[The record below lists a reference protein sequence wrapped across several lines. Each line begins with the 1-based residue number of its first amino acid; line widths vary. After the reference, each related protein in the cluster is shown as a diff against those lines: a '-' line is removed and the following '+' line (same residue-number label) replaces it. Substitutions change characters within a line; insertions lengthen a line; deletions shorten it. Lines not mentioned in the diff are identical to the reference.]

1 MKNRSFPD
9 LLSLIYRRREEKVVN
24 LWSMRFC
31 VQADCVDLKLCV
43 SIGMMISFVI
53 VILSNS
59 LEKYYNLFL
68 FLRRVQFLSLGW
80 TQMRRSRSNLNE
92 RDRIIS
98 FAAERGLKGC
108 KLTLFTCINRS
119 SLIAPCYASVNTTWI
134 VELQNTTFEWRGGKK
149 KRKKDNLLIH
159 IDLNFAS
166 SSVIHRSIFFK
177 RWIIAI
183 RALKNR

>member
-1 MKNRSFPD
+1 MIDAFLRASGLRRSET
-9 LLSLIYRRREEKVVN
+9 LL
-24 LWSMRFC
+24 
-31 VQADCVDLKLCV
+31 V

-134 VELQNTTFEWRGGKK
+134 VELQNTAFEWRGGKK
-149 KRKKDNLLIH
+149 KGKRTTCSSISTWILHRAPSFIGRYS
-159 IDLNFAS
+159 LNDG
-166 SSVIHRSIFFK
+166 
-177 RWIIAI
+177 
-183 RALKNR
+183 

>member
-9 LLSLIYRRREEKVVN
+9 LLSLIYRRKEEKVVN

-31 VQADCVDLKLCV
+31 VQADCVKLCV

-134 VELQNTTFEWRGGKK
+134 VELQNTAFEWRKK
-149 KRKKDNLLIH
+149 KKGKRTTCSSISTWILHRAPSFIGRYS
-159 IDLNFAS
+159 LNDG
-166 SSVIHRSIFFK
+166 
-177 RWIIAI
+177 
-183 RALKNR
+183 

>member
-1 MKNRSFPD
+1 MIDAFLRASGLRRSET
-9 LLSLIYRRREEKVVN
+9 LL
-24 LWSMRFC
+24 
-31 VQADCVDLKLCV
+31 V

-134 VELQNTTFEWRGGKK
+134 VELQNTAFEWRGGKK
-149 KRKKDNLLIH
+149 KKEKGQPAHSYRPEFCIELRH
-159 IDLNFAS
+159 
-166 SSVIHRSIFFK
+166 SSVDI
-177 RWIIAI
+177 
-183 RALKNR
+183 L

>member
-1 MKNRSFPD
+1 
-9 LLSLIYRRREEKVVN
+9 
-24 LWSMRFC
+24 MRFC
-31 VQADCVDLKLCV
+31 VQADCVKLCV

-119 SLIAPCYASVNTTWI
+119 SLIAPCYASVNTT
-134 VELQNTTFEWRGGKK
+134 
-149 KRKKDNLLIH
+149 
-159 IDLNFAS
+159 
-166 SSVIHRSIFFK
+166 
-177 RWIIAI
+177 
-183 RALKNR
+183 

>member
-1 MKNRSFPD
+1 MIDAFLRASGLRRSET
-9 LLSLIYRRREEKVVN
+9 LL
-24 LWSMRFC
+24 
-31 VQADCVDLKLCV
+31 V

-68 FLRRVQFLSLGW
+68 FLRWVQFLSLGW

-134 VELQNTTFEWRGGKK
+134 VELQNTAFEWRGGKK
-149 KRKKDNLLIH
+149 KKEKGQPAHPYRPEFCIELRH
-159 IDLNFAS
+159 
-166 SSVIHRSIFFK
+166 SSVDI
-177 RWIIAI
+177 
-183 RALKNR
+183 L

>member
-9 LLSLIYRRREEKVVN
+9 LLSLIYRRKKEKVVN

-68 FLRRVQFLSLGW
+68 FLRRVQFLSLSW

-149 KRKKDNLLIH
+149 KKGKRTTCSSISTWILHRAPSFIGRYS
-159 IDLNFAS
+159 LNDG
-166 SSVIHRSIFFK
+166 
-177 RWIIAI
+177 
-183 RALKNR
+183 